1 MGYNPAMRTGRGTQ
15 AAGGAS
21 HAPSQHDRLPRAFQR
36 LDGLPAL
43 AESRDRLLR
52 VLLSERPSRGAI
64 IATIE
69 ADLALAIGVLR
80 VANRRRFVRKG
91 GVATIREAVEALT
104 PAGVEVLARR
114 IGAFDFFE
122 QVPGWEI
129 RPDSLR
135 LHATATAEVAHRL
148 GAELGHADRDE
159 LRVAALLH
167 DIGKLVLA
175 EAFPGY
181 PDAVH
186 GAAATPEL
194 RLRAERR
201 KLGLDH
207 AMVGGVLIRR
217 WGLPARL
224 ADAVSHHHDPE
235 AEGNAALIGLADMLV
250 NYTQGRPV
258 EPGRLAETA
267 QRVGLGERSLRSLM
281 YELPGLKPNERR
293 RADPCPLSRAELGVL
308 RTLAE
313 GKTYKEIAAESGRA
327 RSTVRSHLHSIYGK
341 LGVNDRA
348 QAVLLAAEKDWL

>member
-1 MGYNPAMRTGRGTQ
+1 MERASGSMPA
-15 AAGGAS
+15 AAPA
-21 HAPSQHDRLPRAFQR
+21 APTRRDRLPRAFQR
-36 LDGLPAL
+36 LEGLPAL

-52 VLLSERPSRGAI
+52 VLLSERPSRGEI

-80 VANRRRFVRKG
+80 VANQRRFVRKG
-91 GVATIREAVEALT
+91 GIATIREAVETLT
-104 PAGVEVLARR
+104 PAGVEALARR

-122 QVPGWEI
+122 QIPGWEI

-135 LHATATAEVAHRL
+135 LHATATGEVADRL
-148 GAELGHADRDE
+148 AAGLARHDRDE
-159 LRVAALLH
+159 LRLAALLH

-186 GAAATPEL
+186 GAAETPEL
-194 RLRAERR
+194 RLLTERR

-217 WGLPARL
+217 WRLPARL
-224 ADAVSHHHDPE
+224 ADAVSHHHDPD
-235 AEGNAALIGLADMLV
+235 ATGNAALIGLADMLV
-250 NYTQGRPV
+250 HYTQGRPV
-258 EPGRLAETA
+258 QPALLIDAAR
-267 QRVGLGERSLRSLM
+267 RVGLDERALRSLM
-281 YELPGLKPNERR
+281 YEIPGIRLNERR
-293 RADPCPLSRAELGVL
+293 HVDPCPLSRTELSVL

-341 LGVNDRA
+341 LGVTDRA
-348 QAVLLAAEKDWL
+348 QAVILASERDWL